1 MASII
6 KVDDVQDAAG
16 NNIIK
21 EAGDTITIG
30 ASGDTIS
37 IPSGAT
43 IANSG
48 TATGFGLTGVT
59 TAGGNVTITD
69 GNLIPGTAGKGID
82 FSINSGAGG
91 MTAQLL
97 DDYEEGTFTAS
108 TTGISYTQN
117 TGYYKKIGNLVY
129 IMVYVIVNTY
139 TSGSRV
145 YIGGLPFTSTNNHA
159 DGRYPISV
167 GRWTGLNVST
177 TGLYPFVASNG
188 TTISCDGCA
197 STATGI
203 SSNIEIWTSSTQ
215 LSFGGCYLAD

>member
-108 TTGISYTQN
+108 TTGISYTYN

-145 YIGGLPFTSTNNHA
+145 YIGGLPFTSQSNHA
-159 DGRYPISV
+159 DSRYPVSAS
-167 GRWTGLNVST
+167 RWQSLHVST
-177 TGLYPFVASNG
+177 ISLNPFIINNG
-188 TTISCDGCA
+188 TTIGMDGEAA
-197 STATGI
+197 SADTIDA
-203 SSNIEIWTSSTQ
+203 NIEVWGTSAQMTIA
-215 LSFGGCYLAD
+215 GCYMSQ